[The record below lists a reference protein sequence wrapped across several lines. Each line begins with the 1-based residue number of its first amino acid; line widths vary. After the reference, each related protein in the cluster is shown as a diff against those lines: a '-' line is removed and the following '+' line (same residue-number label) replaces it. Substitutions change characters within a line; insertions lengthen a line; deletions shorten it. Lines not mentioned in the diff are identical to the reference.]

1 MTFSRRGLLAGAGAL
16 FAGFT
21 LPTIN
26 AVCAPP
32 KRKAIL
38 WVVFVAGS
46 PRSSASFAEFEVG
59 RKSAEDAGFK
69 CLDSRHSILERSKF
83 LAFKEVDEDY
93 ARKEEKLIACDPKN
107 SDLQGIAE
115 GVVALWIEVAP

>member
-1 MTFSRRGLLAGAGAL
+1 MVFNRRGLLGGAAAM

-38 WVVFVAGS
+38 WVIFIAGS
-46 PRSSASFAEFEVG
+46 ARSSANFAQFEVG

-69 CLDSRHSILERSKF
+69 CLDSIHSMRERSKF
-83 LAFKEVDEDY
+83 LAYKEVDENY
-93 ARKEEKLIACDPKN
+93 ARKEEKITVCDPTN

-115 GVVALWIEVAP
+115 GVVALWIEVS